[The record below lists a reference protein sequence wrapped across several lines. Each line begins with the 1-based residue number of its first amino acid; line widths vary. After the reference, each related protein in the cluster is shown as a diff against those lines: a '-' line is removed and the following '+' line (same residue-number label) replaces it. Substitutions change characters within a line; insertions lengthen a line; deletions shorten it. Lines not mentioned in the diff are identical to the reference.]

1 MVEMDTFIKEQLE
14 EELASEE
21 IGIGEDEKKE
31 EPTSAST
38 SLVYYD
44 PFQRYLTEVRRFPSL
59 SKEEEFRLALKY
71 KTEGDI
77 EAAHRLVTSHLQ
89 LVVKIAFL
97 FKRVYYNIMDLI
109 QEGNVGLMQAVKHFD
124 PFAGTRF
131 STYASWWVRAYIL
144 KFILDN
150 WRLVK
155 VGTTNARRKL
165 LYNLQKEKERLE
177 AQGFHYG
184 PKLLA
189 ERLDVT
195 EEDVIEV
202 NKSLSA
208 VDISIDAPIDDQGKR
223 TYADLLSSP
232 DPPIAEKLEDEEF
245 AELFR
250 AKIQAFAQGLKEK
263 ERYILE
269 HRLIAEEPVTLQE
282 IGDKFGITREA
293 IRQKEK
299 KLMNKLK
306 VYLKKELP
314 DYIDISYL
322 GNKTMGA

>member
-1 MVEMDTFIKEQLE
+1 MDTFIDKQLLD
-14 EELASEE
+14 EELVPEE
-21 IGIGEDEKKE
+21 VALTEDEKE
-31 EPTSAST
+31 GPDSAGT

-44 PFQRYLTEVRRFPSL
+44 PFQRYMGEVRRFPSL
-59 SKEEEFRLALKY
+59 SKEEEVWLALKY
-71 KTEGDI
+71 RKEGDI

-97 FKRVYYNIMDLI
+97 FRRVYHNIMDLV
-109 QEGNVGLMQAVKHFD
+109 QEGNIGLMQAVKHFD
-124 PFAGTRF
+124 PSVGVRF
-131 STYASWWVRAYIL
+131 STYASWWIRAYIL

-165 LYNLQKEKERLE
+165 LYNLEKEKKKLQ
-177 AQGFHYG
+177 AQGFNYS

-189 ERLDVT
+189 ERLDVK
-195 EEDVIEV
+195 EEDIIEV
-202 NKSLSA
+202 DKSLSA
-208 VDISIDAPIDDQGKR
+208 VDISLDAPIDDQGKK
-223 TYADLLSSP
+223 TYADIFSSP
-232 DPPIAEKLEDEEF
+232 EPPISEELENKEF
-245 AELFR
+245 EELFR
-250 AKIQAFAQGLKEK
+250 EKIQAFAQGLKEK

-299 KLMNKLK
+299 KLLHKLRT
-306 VYLKKELP
+306 YLKKELP

-322 GNKTMGA
+322 DGKTIET